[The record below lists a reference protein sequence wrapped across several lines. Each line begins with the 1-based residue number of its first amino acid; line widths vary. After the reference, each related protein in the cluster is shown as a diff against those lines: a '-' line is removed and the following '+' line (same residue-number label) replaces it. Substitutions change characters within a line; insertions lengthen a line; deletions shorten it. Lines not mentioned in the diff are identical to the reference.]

1 MCPSFPIRSTMAQCS
16 SRRCRWPKSSPAD
29 SRRRSPQPNRVA
41 ISARSRLPFRN
52 AGFGSCQRVLASFA
66 VSQFPIREPS
76 ILAHLTRRTLAANS
90 GLSRLAWAGFIGDTA
105 QCCQTAIDRFWC
117 QKAGFEVDAI
127 SGHDGFVEGKSRFR
141 AIPSNKLI
149 DCVTITPLRIR
160 GTQAIEHSAPRLIK
174 VGKAKLAP
182 NGNLLPSVCPLSSF
196 HSRRPPCR

>member
-1 MCPSFPIRSTMAQCS
+1 MVRMCPSFPIRSTMAQCS

-90 GLSRLAWAGFIGDTA
+90 GLSRLALGGLHRPRRSAAKRPLI
-105 QCCQTAIDRFWC
+105 
-117 QKAGFEVDAI
+117 V
-127 SGHDGFVEGKSRFR
+127 SGVRRRDSRWMR
-141 AIPSNKLI
+141 YL
-149 DCVTITPLRIR
+149 VTTVLLKESR
-160 GTQAIEHSAPRLIK
+160 GSEQY
-174 VGKAKLAP
+174 LAT
-182 NGNLLPSVCPLSSF
+182 NSSIA
-196 HSRRPPCR
+196 